1 MILPIAGGSSME
13 FQTKKQKKDHLRL
26 VNNIAVERPVRCTD
40 WSKTPLTFTEQDL
53 QLGSYPHTDAMVIKA
68 NIAGWRI
75 SMILIDSGSSADII
89 FISAFDQMKVSR
101 SQLQPSESPPVGFE
115 GKQIQALGKISLPVS
130 FGGQEN
136 ARTEYITFNVVDLHY
151 PYNVIFD
158 RGFVNKFNAAVH
170 MGYLCMKLLALH
182 GVITILGRQKEARNI
197 EREIYKS
204 QRNINF
210 VESAKSKA
218 PEPSEMPKG
227 KTNLTDQE
235 ETKVVPLEKQVPDRK
250 VIVGANLSKKEE
262 LELTET
268 LAKNKDIFA

>member
-1 MILPIAGGSSME
+1 
-13 FQTKKQKKDHLRL
+13 
-26 VNNIAVERPVRCTD
+26 
-40 WSKTPLTFTEQDL
+40 
-53 QLGSYPHTDAMVIKA
+53 
-68 NIAGWRI
+68 
-75 SMILIDSGSSADII
+75 
-89 FISAFDQMKVSR
+89 
-101 SQLQPSESPPVGFE
+101 
-115 GKQIQALGKISLPVS
+115 
-130 FGGQEN
+130 
-136 ARTEYITFNVVDLHY
+136 
-151 PYNVIFD
+151 
-158 RGFVNKFNAAVH
+158 
-170 MGYLCMKLLALH
+170 MKLLALH